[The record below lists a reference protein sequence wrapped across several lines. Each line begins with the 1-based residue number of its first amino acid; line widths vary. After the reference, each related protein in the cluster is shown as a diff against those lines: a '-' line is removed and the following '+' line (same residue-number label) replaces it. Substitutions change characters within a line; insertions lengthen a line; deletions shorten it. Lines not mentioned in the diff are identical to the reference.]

1 MASPEELL
9 SIIQGLTGTIK
20 EQHKVSSTTRRQI
33 QELSSSVAE
42 LSTSLRSR
50 EPSALRL
57 PTLYLPE
64 FSGGEN
70 VDHFSEQFTQVLQSS
85 SVDPKYWI
93 PYLKQQC
100 QKDSRAF
107 YIICSFELANTSKTN
122 TKTSPEEF
130 RALYGACLKSHCLQW
145 GIPKDQQTRNL
156 LATYYALKQNANES
170 VSNFAHRFLEIQ
182 HSPEKLIPGIHTS
195 PDGNQMELIHAFSM
209 KLLPHLSKPLISR
222 DMTFAE
228 ILDAIEYAKRKES
241 VSIIP
246 GSATS
251 TIVGGGGS

>member
-9 SIIQGLTGTIK
+9 CIIQGLTGTIK

-33 QELSSSVAE
+33 HELSSSVAE

-50 EPSALRL
+50 KPSALRL
-57 PTLYLPE
+57 PPLYLPE

-70 VDHFSEQFTQVLQSS
+70 LDRFSEQYTQVLQSS

-107 YIICSFELANTSKTN
+107 DIICSFELANAGKTT

-130 RALYGACLKSHCLQW
+130 RALYDACLKSICLQR
-145 GIPKDQQTRNL
+145 GIPKDQQT
-156 LATYYALKQNANES
+156 
-170 VSNFAHRFLEIQ
+170 
-182 HSPEKLIPGIHTS
+182 
-195 PDGNQMELIHAFSM
+195 
-209 KLLPHLSKPLISR
+209 
-222 DMTFAE
+222 
-228 ILDAIEYAKRKES
+228 
-241 VSIIP
+241 
-246 GSATS
+246 
-251 TIVGGGGS
+251 